1 MTKSTGLSQSIL
13 IRVVSVIPHIL
24 IAMIV
29 VTQTAGGVALIEVP
43 TSLLLTTHGPVVTR
57 KFLIDA
63 TASTLHIAIV
73 RDEVTELAGV
83 STLHQSRAGA
93 GLVALDIFS

>member
-1 MTKSTGLSQSIL
+1 
-13 IRVVSVIPHIL
+13 
-24 IAMIV
+24 MIV
-29 VTQTAGGVALIEVP
+29 VTQTAGVVALIEVP
-43 TSLLLTTHGPVVTR
+43 TSLVLLTTHGPVVTR